1 MSEIW
6 LQSMHLIVF
15 VTNVSIQL
23 MNQGTWI
30 ILSELCCSWIAPKMM
45 SPDQE
50 DPSKPIYI
58 FTLPAHLTD
67 NLQNLWHSHLPI
79 STASHH
85 PSWCIQHTQ
94 SFRWVTSIWYPPL
107 NHWPPLRTWYAMWCL
122 LIAYISRHR
131 CYYNANANSTS
142 PSLGREHPVE
152 VRQWAAENMR
162 ICQEN
167 GGLKSQWKDNK
178 VRERV
183 WEIVQSMSISNEQ
196 GAGPKQCD
204 LLIDY
209 CVTQIRDLASHSLL
223 LK

>member
-1 MSEIW
+1 
-6 LQSMHLIVF
+6 
-15 VTNVSIQL
+15 
-23 MNQGTWI
+23 
-30 ILSELCCSWIAPKMM
+30 
-45 SPDQE
+45 
-50 DPSKPIYI
+50 
-58 FTLPAHLTD
+58 
-67 NLQNLWHSHLPI
+67 
-79 STASHH
+79 
-85 PSWCIQHTQ
+85 
-94 SFRWVTSIWYPPL
+94 
-107 NHWPPLRTWYAMWCL
+107 
-122 LIAYISRHR
+122 
-131 CYYNANANSTS
+131 
-142 PSLGREHPVE
+142 
-152 VRQWAAENMR
+152 MR